1 MSEHKDELGRVDEL
15 VTHQLSL
22 SFRKISTKQLAK
34 SPLCFCEGMLR
45 IAVIL
50 RNYAFYFAFVLFGAG
65 FEY

>member
-15 VTHQLSL
+15 GRHHLSL
-22 SFRKISTKQLAK
+22 SIRKISTKQLAK
-34 SPLCFCEGMLR
+34 SPLGFGERVLR